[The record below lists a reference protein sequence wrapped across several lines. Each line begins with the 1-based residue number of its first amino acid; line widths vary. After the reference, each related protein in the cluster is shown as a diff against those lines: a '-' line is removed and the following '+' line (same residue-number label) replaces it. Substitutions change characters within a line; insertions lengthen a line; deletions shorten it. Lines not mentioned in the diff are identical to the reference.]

1 MKIINSTLFAI
12 TIGLLL
18 TACAQQ
24 TELIPTRGQSAERYN
39 QDRSACI
46 KESNTYYGNSG
57 GNPSESDVFLECMKA
72 KGYQIKQK
80 FE

>member
-1 MKIINSTLFAI
+1 MKMIKSTLTTLTA
-12 TIGLLL
+12 TLVL

-39 QDRSACI
+39 QDRAACI

-80 FE
+80 F